1 MNIFKMIKAKLVYSL
16 AVQKA
21 NDAHEETGE
30 RYYVM
35 PSTDGKLV
43 VVDRRNFRL
52 LKRKHYINQ
61 NANIGTMHK
70 ECFYCTPYRNGSG
83 EMPDEV
89 RVLKKAA
96 YMDWVNRGR

>member
-1 MNIFKMIKAKLVYSL
+1 MIKAKLVYSL

-21 NDAHEETGE
+21 NYAHEETGE

-61 NANIGTMHK
+61 NANIGTMQK

-96 YMDWVNRGR
+96 YMDWANRGR

>member
-1 MNIFKMIKAKLVYSL
+1 MIKAKLVYSL

-21 NDAHEETGE
+21 NDAHEGTGE

-61 NANIGTMHK
+61 NANIGIMQK